1 MDFGFSKQEESFRK
15 EVREFLQ
22 KEFPSE
28 LRWRFRVT
36 FAPSIHGLDD
46 EAWKF
51 MKTMSR
57 KLGAKGWLSLGWPE
71 EYGGQNSLFLQNI
84 VYEEVL
90 YHNCPGINHMG
101 VTFLAPTLI
110 HFGSEEQKR
119 KHLPGIARGEV
130 YWCELLSEPDSGSDL
145 ASLKTQATE
154 EGNYY
159 VINGQKT
166 WSSGAHLSD
175 GGFALFRTEPGLARH
190 KGLSYFL
197 VDMKTPGITVNPLLD
212 MLGEHEFAEVFFD
225 NVRVPKE
232 NLVGGKNQ
240 GWYVTMATLDFERTA
255 LMFYPSVRGYL
266 EHLSEYIKQTQKPFN
281 PILRNRLTELLAECE
296 MAKLIHYRAIWMMEK
311 GNTSTYEAAMD
322 KLYNAELAQRA
333 AEFGMQV
340 LGNYG
345 GLIQGSKFACL
356 NGWPSFYY
364 LDTVSYSIMGGTSEI
379 DRNVIAVR
387 GLDLPTE

>member
-1 MDFGFSKQEESFRK
+1 MDFGFSQQEEAFRK
-15 EVREFLQ
+15 EVREFIQ
-22 KEFPSE
+22 RESPPE
-28 LRWRFRVT
+28 LRWHFRVT

-51 MKTMSR
+51 MRTMSR
-57 KLGAKGWLSLGWPE
+57 KLGAKGWLSLSWPE

-90 YHNCPGINHMG
+90 YHNCPGINHIG

-110 HFGSEEQKR
+110 SFGSEEQKK
-119 KHLPGIARGEV
+119 KHLPGIAKGEV

-154 EGNYY
+154 EGNHY

-166 WSSGAHLSD
+166 WNSGAHLSD
-175 GGFALFRTEPGLARH
+175 WGFVLVRTEPNLARH
-190 KGLSYFL
+190 KGLSYLL
-197 VDMKTPGITVNPLLD
+197 VDMKTPGITVNPILD
-212 MLGEHEFAEVFFD
+212 MLGEREFAEVFFD

-240 GWYVTMATLDFERTA
+240 GWYVTMATLNIERIGI
-255 LMFYPSVRGYL
+255 MFYPSIRAYL
-266 EHLSEYIKQTQKPFN
+266 ERLSEYVKQIQKPLN
-281 PILRNRLTELLAECE
+281 PILRNRLAELLAECE
-296 MAKLIHYRAIWMMEK
+296 MARLIHYRAIWMMEK

-345 GLIQGSKFACL
+345 GLLPGSKFACL

-364 LDTVSYSIMGGTSEI
+364 LDTVSYSILGGTSEI
-379 DRNVIAVR
+379 DRNVIASS
-387 GLDLPTE
+387 GLGLPTK